1 MLKTIE
7 HKVDLCI
14 IGGGLAG
21 MGAAVEAAK
30 HGIKTLLMH
39 ERPVLGGNASS
50 EIRMWICGCWGYMET
65 GLPEELRQE
74 NIFRNPNGNYSV
86 WDLLLYEKL
95 RFQENLTLL
104 LNCSCMDAE
113 MDGNS
118 IKAVK
123 GWQLTTQEFHRVE
136 AKLFS
141 DCSGDSILAPLTG
154 ANFRWGREGKSEFG
168 ESMAPEHEDSCT
180 MGMSCL
186 MQAREMSERQDFKPP
201 WWSNRYPDDSALE
214 NRYHQMGPLQN
225 FWFLELGG
233 EGNTIADTEKLRDE
247 LLKTAIGVW
256 DHIKNHGEHEAENWA
271 LDWIGFL
278 PGKRESRRYEGD
290 YIMTQD
296 DVLSGRNFPDCVAYG
311 GWPVDDHYPA
321 GFLHKGEP
329 NTHVYPDKP
338 YGIPLRSLYSNNVE
352 NLFFAGRNISVSHM
366 ALSSTRV
373 MATCM
378 LLGQA
383 VGSAAVSC
391 VRYNVSPREAA
402 QKYIGE
408 IRQRLM
414 EDDCTLPGFIRKRPD
429 LTLQAA
435 LTVSNGT
442 DGEVLRS
449 GLERGEGNFWTAQNG
464 DWAEYDFGSKAQVNE
479 IRVIFDTDLER
490 TGAVGRNLPAAYALN
505 MPAKAVSDK
514 IIAGF
519 SIFADGR
526 EIYRTDEQHLRCFRL
541 PVNILASKIRLQIN
555 RTRGTKGNIF
565 AFDVNGRK

>member
-7 HKVDLCI
+7 HRAELCI

-21 MGAAVEAAK
+21 MGAAVEAAR
-30 HGIKTLLMH
+30 HGIKTVLMH

-65 GLPEELRQE
+65 GLVEELRQE
-74 NIFRNPNGNYSV
+74 NIFRNPDGNYSV

-113 MDGNS
+113 MEKDS
-118 IKAVK
+118 IEAVT
-123 GWQLTTQEFHRVE
+123 GWQMTTQEFHRVE
-136 AKLFS
+136 AELFA

-154 ANFRWGREGKSEFG
+154 AKFRWGRERKAEFG
-168 ESMAPEHEDSCT
+168 ESMAPDEEDGCT

-186 MQAREMSERQDFKPP
+186 LQTREMPGPRKFDPP
-201 WWSNRYPDDSALE
+201 WWINRYPDDSALE
-214 NRYHQMGPLQN
+214 NRCHNLGPLQN

-247 LLKTAIGVW
+247 LLKTAVGVW
-256 DHIKNHGEHEAENWA
+256 DHIKNHGDHGADNWT

-290 YIMTQD
+290 YMMTQN
-296 DVLSGRNFPDCVAYG
+296 DVLSGRRFPDTVAYG
-311 GWPVDDHYPA
+311 GWPVDDHFP
-321 GFLHKGEP
+321 GGGLHKGVP
-329 NTHVYPDKP
+329 NTHVYPPQP
-338 YGIPLRSLYSNNVE
+338 YGIPLRSLYSRNVK

-391 VRYNVSPREAA
+391 IGHRVPPREAA
-402 QKYIGE
+402 VEYIGE
-408 IRQRLM
+408 IQQRLM
-414 EDDCTLPGFIRKRPD
+414 EDDCTLPGFVRKRPD
-429 LTLQAA
+429 LTVRAQ
-435 LTVSNGT
+435 LTVSNGA

-449 GLERGEGNFWTAQNG
+449 GPERGDGNFWSAKAG
-464 DWAEYDFGSKAQVNE
+464 DWAEYDFGSSADVSE

-490 TGAVGRNLPAAYALN
+490 TGAVGRNLPAGYALD
-505 MPAKAVSDK
+505 MPPKTVSEK
-514 IIAGF
+514 TVAGF
-519 SIFADGR
+519 GILADGK
-526 EIYRTDEQHLRCFRL
+526 EICRTCEQHLRCFRL
-541 PVNILASKIRLQIN
+541 PVNIRARKIRLRID
-555 RTRGTKGNIF
+555 TPRGESGNIF
-565 AFDVNGRK
+565 AFDVDGAR